1 MGNSGGSNSVGQS
14 RRKICH
20 SLCDKQWATGTLRA
34 SSVRRFF
41 TIPKILRHSFKFDKR
56 LFGEVSKLIFSLL
69 SEFFSLAAGQELL
82 CACVISYQSFG
93 EFARFHPHWHVLAL
107 EGGFTNYDRF
117 VYLPIGADEGMLRVW
132 QATMLALFLQKKL
145 IDQTRVNILKGWKHS
160 GFSIESET
168 RLLSTADREALGQY
182 VVRGATCAEKIH

>member
-1 MGNSGGSNSVGQS
+1 MGQS
-14 RRKICH
+14 RRKICR

-93 EFARFHPHWHVLAL
+93 EFARFHPHWHVMAL
-107 EGGFTNYDRF
+107 EGGFTRSANRRRRRHAQGLASHYAGTVSAKEANRPDPCEHTQGF
-117 VYLPIGADEGMLRVW
+117 
-132 QATMLALFLQKKL
+132 QAFGLQY
-145 IDQTRVNILKGWKHS
+145 
-160 GFSIESET
+160 
-168 RLLSTADREALGQY
+168 RERNKAAQY
-182 VVRGATCAEKIH
+182 S